1 MRTSHPLCSPM
12 QRNVAARVGAVA
24 ITAFLLTT
32 TSALAIDSG
41 TRQVSGQSS
50 GATNVAA
57 ANALPEVTVTAQ
69 YIAQPL
75 QTTPVSISAV
85 TSQTLEQRGIVS
97 LADLTTSV
105 PSLTLKKAPAAFGSA
120 VQAYIRGV
128 GQYDSA
134 FASEPGV
141 GMYVDD
147 EYYGTLFGSNLQ
159 LLDLDRV
166 EVLRGPQG
174 VLGGKNNIG
183 GAIRLFTQKPKG
195 DGSGYLQ
202 ATYGSFNKINVKGA
216 VDVSIIPDHLF
227 ARVTAMSRNQD
238 GYMTV
243 LDYACMNRST
253 SGSLP
258 VRTLRPDCKIGKMG
272 GTNVQGGRIALR
284 AIFSP
289 QIEDNLSVDVIRD
302 NSQTQANTLIATDP
316 GTGSWN
322 PSGDVSW
329 FNGNKVVSVPRN
341 QFFTARSDGTL
352 PTTGPN
358 AAEAQLIANYGIP
371 WDKRF
376 IPANPYRQTYA
387 TYTTAQGNNYTE
399 GAFVHSWSV
408 NNIFDWDI
416 LDNVHFKNITGY
428 RTYDAGNSAD
438 DDVSPVD
445 WGLATS
451 YPYNREF
458 QEEAR
463 FTGNLFDGHLDWTV
477 GGFYYHRLNRQS
489 GPVILGAIVPAL
501 VFEQRDKYVTTNK
514 SAYLNV
520 IYHPTNNLD
529 LFGGL
534 RYTKED
540 KTFYFDHSGQVPGY
554 PGSGFFRS
562 TVDPQYSCNSF
573 DPTVPLCDHS
583 ISPALQPHTSKTSRP
598 DWRGG
603 VDYHLTD
610 DKMVYFSFSTGY
622 RTGGTNSRPF
632 TPAQLDSYGPETL
645 KSYEIGAKTQWLDD
659 RLRLNVSLYTAN
671 YSNIITPTNGTD
683 PYLPGILPYV
693 KYVNLSSAKDR
704 GFELEAQFTPI
715 DNLLIDADMSYTHLK
730 SNPVPGAPDGW
741 LDGCSAA
748 GYAAGICDANPNNY
762 LIPGTA
768 IQAPHTAPGTTMLGS
783 HSILFPN
790 TTFHVGA
797 QYAFNLDGAGKVTPR
812 LDYSWQ
818 SRIFEGANNSPY
830 REIKARGLLD
840 GRVTW
845 DAPSSDWQV
854 SVSVK
859 NLLNKKYYLSLFDV
873 STFGEGALE
882 AQPGMPREWDVTI
895 KRSF

>member
-1 MRTSHPLCSPM
+1 MRISKSLSSPIESK
-12 QRNVAARVGAVA
+12 VAARVGALA

-41 TRQVSGQSS
+41 TRQGSGQSS
-50 GATNVAA
+50 GATSEAS
-57 ANALPEVTVTAQ
+57 ANALPEITVTAQ

-75 QTTPVSISAV
+75 QATPVSISAV
-85 TSQTLEQRGIVS
+85 TSQTLEQRGIAS

-105 PSLTLKKAPAAFGSA
+105 PALTLTKAPAAFGSA

-147 EYYGTLFGSNLQ
+147 EYYGTLFGSNLE

-195 DGSGYLQ
+195 DNSGYLQ
-202 ATYGSFNKINVKGA
+202 ATYGSFSQINVKGA
-216 VDVSIIPDHLF
+216 LDVSIIPDHLF
-227 ARVTAMSRNQD
+227 ARVTAMSRSQD

-243 LDYACMNRST
+243 LDYACMNPST

-258 VRTLRPDCKIGKMG
+258 VRTLRPDCRIGRMG

-284 AIFSP
+284 AMFSP

-302 NSQTQANTLIATDP
+302 NSQTQANTLIAADP

-322 PSGDVSW
+322 PSGDVYW
-329 FNGNKVVSVPRN
+329 FNGSNVVAVPRN
-341 QFFTARSDGTL
+341 QFFTPRSDGTL
-352 PTTGPN
+352 PTGGPT

-371 WDKRF
+371 WDQRF

-399 GAFVHSWSV
+399 GAFVHSWAI

-428 RTYDAGNSAD
+428 RTYNAGNSAD

-463 FTGNLFDGHLDWTV
+463 FTGNLLDGHLDWTL

-489 GPVILGAIVPAL
+489 GPVIIGAIVPPL
-501 VFEQRDKYVTTNK
+501 IFEQHDKYVTTNK

-520 IYHPTNNLD
+520 IYHPTDNLD
-529 LFGGL
+529 VFGGV

-540 KTFYFDHSGQVPGY
+540 KTFYFDHSGPVPGY

-562 TVDPQYSCNSF
+562 TVDPQYSCNIF
-573 DPTVPLCDHS
+573 DPTVPVCDHS
-583 ISPALQPHTSKTSRP
+583 ISPALQAHTSTTSRP

-603 VDYHLTD
+603 ADYHLTD

-645 KSYEIGAKTQWLDD
+645 KSYEIGAKTEWFDQ
-659 RLRLNVSLYTAN
+659 RLRVNVSLYTAD

-683 PYLPGILPYV
+683 PYLPGVLPYV
-693 KYVNLSSAKDR
+693 KYVNLSSATDR
-704 GFELEAQFTPI
+704 GFELEAQATPVE
-715 DNLLIDADMSYTHLK
+715 NLLIDASMSYTHLK
-730 SNPVPGAPDGW
+730 TKPVPGAPDGW

-748 GYAAGICDANPNNY
+748 GYAAGLCDANPNNY
-762 LIPGTA
+762 INPFTSLV
-768 IQAPHTAPGTTMLGS
+768 APHTAPGTTKVGS

-797 QYAFNLDGAGKVTPR
+797 QYAVALDGAGKLTPR

-818 SRIFEGANNSPY
+818 STIFEGANNSPY
-830 REIKARGLLD
+830 TSIKSRGLLD
-840 GRVTW
+840 GRLTW
-845 DAPSSDWQV
+845 DAPSNDWQV
-854 SVSVK
+854 ALSVQ
-859 NLLNKKYYLSLFDV
+859 NILNKKYYLSLFDV

-882 AQPGMPREWDVTI
+882 AQPGTPREWAITV
-895 KRSF
+895 KRNF